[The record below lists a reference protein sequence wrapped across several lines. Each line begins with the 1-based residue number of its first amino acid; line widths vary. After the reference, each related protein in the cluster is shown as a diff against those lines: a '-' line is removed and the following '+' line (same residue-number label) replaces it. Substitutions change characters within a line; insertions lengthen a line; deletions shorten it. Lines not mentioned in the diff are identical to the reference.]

1 MKRRIKRGLNYITT
15 NTTIT
20 HVYGSD
26 MATANILL
34 PNVTDDDIN
43 TINAYRFIRNHIK
56 AIRHAKG

>member
-20 HVYGSD
+20 HVYGSNHV
-26 MATANILL
+26 TASVL
-34 PNVTDDDIN
+34 PTNVTDDDIN